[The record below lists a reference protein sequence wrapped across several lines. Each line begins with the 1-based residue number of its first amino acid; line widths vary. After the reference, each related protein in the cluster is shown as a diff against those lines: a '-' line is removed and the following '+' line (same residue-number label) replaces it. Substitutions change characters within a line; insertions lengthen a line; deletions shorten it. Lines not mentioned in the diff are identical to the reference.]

1 MTYIIPHLRYGSII
15 WLNFK
20 DDERGEKTL
29 RYNTERIQRIFN
41 IVAKNMYSLPKNTPN
56 EKLNRVL
63 GNWNIKTL
71 ALTTYVR
78 CAGI

>member
-29 RYNTERIQRIFN
+29 RYNTERI
-41 IVAKNMYSLPKNTPN
+41 
-56 EKLNRVL
+56 
-63 GNWNIKTL
+63 
-71 ALTTYVR
+71 
-78 CAGI
+78 